1 MKSIQEIL
9 KTPRLQIV
17 TTGADGGTGYAH
29 LISSKKPHPAVVVF
43 SNGGGWDHVSVSF
56 SNRTPTW
63 EEMCEIK
70 KLFFY
75 PDEVCVQYHPA
86 ENEYVNN
93 HPYCLHIWRIQPRPN
108 PVVIP
113 VLQMPT
119 PPSWMVGAKK
129 GQTMQQA
136 IKQAN
141 AELGEDAA
149 APATDPGAAII
160 KESERLMEYG
170 A

>member
-17 TTGADGGTGYAH
+17 TTGADGGMGYAH

-63 EEMCEIK
+63 EEMVEIK
-70 KLFFY
+70 KLFFL
-75 PDEVCVQYHPA
+75 PDEVAFELHPI
-86 ENEYVNN
+86 ESEYVNN
-93 HPYCLHIWRIQPRPN
+93 MPYCLHIWRNQQRP
-108 PVVIP
+108 I
-113 VLQMPT
+113 PT
-119 PPSWMVGAKK
+119 PPSWMVGAKR

-136 IKQAN
+136 IKQGLAQ
-141 AELGEDAA
+141 LGEDAA

-160 KESERLMEYG
+160 KERERLMDYG